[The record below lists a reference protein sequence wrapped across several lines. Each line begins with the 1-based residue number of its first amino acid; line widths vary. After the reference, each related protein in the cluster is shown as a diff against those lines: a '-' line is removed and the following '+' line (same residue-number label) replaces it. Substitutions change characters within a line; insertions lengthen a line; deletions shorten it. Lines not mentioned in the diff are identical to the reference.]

1 MSDSALF
8 MLAFDHRKSIRP
20 LFGIEGEPGPE
31 GAARISAAKEI
42 VYEGLLAAAPRL
54 PEGARPGLLVDEEFG
69 TPVLERAQHEDVVAA
84 VAVERSGQKEF
95 QFEYGD
101 EFAEHLERLRPEL
114 AKALVRYNAGGD
126 RALNDRQLERLKILS
141 DRLAEIDGT
150 DLLFELLVP
159 PTDEQLAEFGN
170 DRERFDADLRP
181 ALMVEAIEQ
190 IQDAGIEV
198 AIWKIEGIES
208 AADCESIAAACRRGG
223 RSADCLILGRG
234 ADESKV
240 EHWLPDAA
248 RRPPPRLRRL
258 RRRPHDL
265 VGRRRR
271 PPRRRGRPRRDGRDD
286 RLPLPPLRR
295 RLPRSPRCYLCRV
308 DATERTGTRRRRPGR
323 CLDQARAR
331 RRLGRPGQEPRPA

>member
-1 MSDSALF
+1 MSDSPLF

-20 LFGIEGEPGPE
+20 LFGIEGDRDADER
-31 GAARISAAKEI
+31 ARIGAAKEL
-42 VYEGLLAAAPRL
+42 VYEGLLAAVPRL
-54 PEGARPGLLVDEEFG
+54 PGEARPGLLVDEEFG
-69 TPVLERAQHEDVVAA
+69 TPVLERARDTSVVAA

-95 QFEYGD
+95 QFEYED
-101 EFAEHLERLRPEL
+101 FAAHLDRLRPEL

-208 AADCESIAAACRRGG
+208 TADCERVAAACRRGG

-234 ADESKV
+234 ADEAKV
-240 EHWLPDAA
+240 AHWLSIAA
-248 RRPPPRLRRL
+248 PTPGFGGFA
-258 RRRPHDL
+258 
-265 VGRRRR
+265 VGRTIWWDAIAAHLAGEVDRAATVETIASRYLHFVDVY
-271 PPRRRGRPRRDGRDD
+271 RGAGGHGG
-286 RLPLPPLRR
+286 
-295 RLPRSPRCYLCRV
+295 S
-308 DATERTGTRRRRPGR
+308 
-323 CLDQARAR
+323 
-331 RRLGRPGQEPRPA
+331 

>member
-8 MLAFDHRKSIRP
+8 MLAFDHRRSIRP

-31 GAARISAAKEI
+31 GAEMISVAKEL

-54 PEGARPGLLVDEEFG
+54 PAGARPGLLVDEEFG
-69 TPVLERAQHEDVVAA
+69 TPVLERAREADVVAA
-84 VAVERSGQKEF
+84 VAVERSGQAEF

-101 EFAEHLERLRPEL
+101 EFAAHLERLRPEL
-114 AKALVRYNAGGD
+114 AKALVRYNAGGE
-126 RALNDRQLERLKILS
+126 RAVNDRQLERLKVLS

-150 DLLFELLVP
+150 ELLFELLVP
-159 PTDEQLAEFGN
+159 PTDEQLAELDGN
-170 DRERFDADLRP
+170 SARFDAALRP
-181 ALMVEAIEQ
+181 ALVIEAIEQ

-240 EHWLPDAA
+240 EHWLTTGAPTPGFGGFAVGRTIWWDAIAAHLAGEADRTATVETIA
-248 RRPPPRLRRL
+248 RR
-258 RRRPHDL
+258 
-265 VGRRRR
+265 
-271 PPRRRGRPRRDGRDD
+271 
-286 RLPLPPLRR
+286 
-295 RLPRSPRCYLCRV
+295 YLHFV
-308 DATERTGTRRRRPGR
+308 DVYLE
-323 CLDQARAR
+323 AR
-331 RRLGRPGQEPRPA
+331 RAT

>member
-31 GAARISAAKEI
+31 GAARIGAAKEL

-69 TPVLERAQHEDVVAA
+69 TPVLERARETDVVAA
-84 VAVERSGQKEF
+84 VAVERSGQAEF
-95 QFEYGD
+95 QFEYED
-101 EFAEHLERLRPEL
+101 FAAHLERLRPGL

-126 RALNDRQLERLKILS
+126 RALNDRQLERLKVLS
-141 DRLAEIDGT
+141 DRLARIDGT

-159 PTDEQLAEFGN
+159 PTDAQLAEFGG
-170 DRERFDADLRP
+170 DRDRYDADLRP
-181 ALMVEAIEQ
+181 ALVILAIEQ

-198 AIWKIEGIES
+198 ATWKIEGIES

-240 EHWLPDAA
+240 EHWLATAAPTPGFGGFAVGRTIWWDAIAAHLAGEADRAATVETIAGRYLHFVDVYLDA
-248 RRPPPRLRRL
+248 RRATY
-258 RRRPHDL
+258 
-265 VGRRRR
+265 VG
-271 PPRRRGRPRRDGRDD
+271 
-286 RLPLPPLRR
+286 
-295 RLPRSPRCYLCRV
+295 
-308 DATERTGTRRRRPGR
+308 
-323 CLDQARAR
+323 
-331 RRLGRPGQEPRPA
+331 